1 MIHLSNLKQLITIFL
16 VILIVLLLDSNIIA
30 QEPKNV
36 ILALSENAIAN
47 LNTAIKSDN
56 PGLRKSAIYL
66 AGKHSI
72 EEASKAL
79 LEQLELE
86 KNPSIRI
93 LIARVLYRIGKD
105 EFINDIHKLASID
118 ENVKVRKMATAIYTV
133 MQLEKSL
140 NIADINNKF

>member
-1 MIHLSNLKQLITIFL
+1 MIHLSNSKQLTTIFL
-16 VILIVLLLDSNIIA
+16 VILVVLLLDSNIIA

>member
-1 MIHLSNLKQLITIFL
+1 MCRKTKCVQCRNPYYDGLCSCKKIQAEVGSNLYIEL
-16 VILIVLLLDSNIIA
+16 
-30 QEPKNV
+30 
-36 ILALSENAIAN
+36 
-47 LNTAIKSDN
+47 
-56 PGLRKSAIYL
+56 
-66 AGKHSI
+66 KHSI